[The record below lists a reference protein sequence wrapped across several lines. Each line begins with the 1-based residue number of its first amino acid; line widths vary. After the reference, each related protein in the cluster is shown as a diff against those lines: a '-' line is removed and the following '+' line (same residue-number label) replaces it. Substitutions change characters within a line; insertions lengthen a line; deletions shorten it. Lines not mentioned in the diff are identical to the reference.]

1 MEDPIDTILFN
12 SFLHAFHV
20 PFYTEHGWL
29 RTEHEQLLLII
40 IISVLSSAF
49 FTASLSPTRL

>member
-49 FTASLSPTRL
+49 FTHTDQL